1 VCITVE
7 RRFSEDQSL
16 YIPSFHSFA
25 EVIALERKQTEKK
38 QHITASRGQI
48 GTFVY
53 GLVFVLIAIIVM
65 IMLQGFLNT
74 SAENFTNGTIGRTIY
89 NNLMPLVA
97 IGVLVAVVGLF
108 IGIRGK

>member
-1 VCITVE
+1 MKGKE
-7 RRFSEDQSL
+7 QQE
-16 YIPSFHSFA
+16 
-25 EVIALERKQTEKK
+25 KQR
-38 QHITASRGQI
+38 ITASRGQI

-74 SAENFTNGTIGRTIY
+74 SAENFTNGTIGKTIY
-89 NNLMPLVA
+89 NNLMPMVA

-108 IGIRGK
+108 IGIKGK

>member
-1 VCITVE
+1 
-7 RRFSEDQSL
+7 
-16 YIPSFHSFA
+16 
-25 EVIALERKQTEKK
+25 VIALKGKEQQEKQR
-38 QHITASRGQI
+38 ITASRGQI

-74 SAENFTNGTIGRTIY
+74 SAENFTNGTIGKTIY
-89 NNLMPLVA
+89 NNLMPMVA

-108 IGIRGK
+108 IGIKGK